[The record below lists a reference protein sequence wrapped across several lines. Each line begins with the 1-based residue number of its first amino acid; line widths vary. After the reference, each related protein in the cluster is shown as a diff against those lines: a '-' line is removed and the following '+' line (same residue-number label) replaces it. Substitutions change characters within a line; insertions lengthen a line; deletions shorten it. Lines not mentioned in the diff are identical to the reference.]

1 MMPGTAII
9 QAKRAIRSITLI
21 TDTALSCPTHPA
33 QSINARPIPT
43 PRTLLRR
50 LVQQGKKIETALA
63 QQHRKRRRLHR
74 EPQATWMPREFMQ
87 MVITGKEKSLLPED
101 HGEAWMDM
109 MSQDMPGCID
119 TIRIRSPG
127 ILTKTEYNNLM
138 ESGEFACESGQTWE
152 GYHLAVLRYL
162 AKTKSSR
169 KRAVR
174 SHFNSEGKTAGDK
187 IPRFVMVHQQT
198 GTRII
203 SMTKITAIEFCPARA
218 CGAAHNLSTESVSIE
233 QLRSVIHR
241 MQTET
246 LIDPGQTSK
255 RSWTATRLDLCVN
268 IRMTV
273 LEMDFIMCYLGLSKW
288 IFTRGPKVKNDLSGE
303 PKSIKRRVRR
313 IFKRYRRQLNFTSD
327 AIQAPSKRM
336 CIYDKNLEMRVK
348 GFEIDTATGQRVLR
362 LEYRLRSGAA
372 IASLLKHGLAEPGN
386 NLLVRHEKE
395 DIGIALDYRR
405 LHLALL
411 DAILKLCPKQTRY
424 RKTTTSVLNRNIVRA
439 VEMVIQKA
447 WGINSPL
454 LNNAQRG

>member
-1 MMPGTAII
+1 MMSGTAII
-9 QAKRAIRSITLI
+9 QAKRAIRCITLI
-21 TDTALSCPTHPA
+21 TNTALSCPTHPA

-43 PRTLLRR
+43 PRTLRRR

-63 QQHRKRRRLHR
+63 QQHRKRRFLHR

-87 MVITGKEKSLLPED
+87 MVITGKEKSLLPKD

-109 MSQDMPGCID
+109 MSQNMPGCID
-119 TIRIRSPG
+119 TIRIRSSG

-138 ESGEFACESGQTWE
+138 ESGEFACESGQAWK

-162 AKTKSSR
+162 AKSKRGR

-174 SHFNSEGKTAGDK
+174 HHFDSEGKTADK
-187 IPRFVMVHQQT
+187 KMPRLVVVHQKT
-198 GTRII
+198 GTRIL
-203 SMTKITAIEFCPARA
+203 SYTKFTAIEFCPVRA
-218 CGAAHNLSTESVSIE
+218 CGATHNLSTESVSIE

-246 LIDPGQTSK
+246 LIDPGQTIERK
-255 RSWTATRLDLCVN
+255 WTATRLDLCVN
-268 IRMTV
+268 ICTTV
-273 LEMDFIMCYLGLSKW
+273 PEMDFIMCYLGLSKW
-288 IFTRGPKVKNDLSGE
+288 IYTRRPKANKDTSRE
-303 PKSIKRRVRR
+303 PKSVERRVRR

-336 CIYDKNLEMRVK
+336 CIYDKTLEMRVK

-372 IASLLKHGLAEPGN
+372 IASLLKHGFAEPGN
-386 NLLVRHEKE
+386 DLLVRHEKTFV
-395 DIGIALDYRR
+395 GLTLDYRR

-411 DAILKLCPKQTRY
+411 DAILKLCPRQTRY
-424 RKTTTSVLNRNIVRA
+424 RKVKISVHKRNIVRA

-447 WGINSPL
+447 WGFNRPL
-454 LNNAQRG
+454 HNNAQWG

>member
-9 QAKRAIRSITLI
+9 QAKRAIGCITMI
-21 TDTALSCPTHPA
+21 TSTALSCPTHPA

-43 PRTLLRR
+43 PRTLRRR

-138 ESGEFACESGQTWE
+138 ESGDFACEAGQTWE
-152 GYHLAVLRYL
+152 RYHLAVLRYL
-162 AKTKSSR
+162 AKSKSGR
-169 KRAVR
+169 ERAVR
-174 SHFNSEGKTAGDK
+174 SHFNSQGKTADK
-187 IPRFVMVHQQT
+187 KMPRLVIVHRQT

-203 SMTKITAIEFCPARA
+203 SYTKFTAIEFCPVRA
-218 CGAAHNLSTESVSIE
+218 CGAAHNLSTETVSIK
-233 QLRSVIHR
+233 QLRSVIQR

-246 LIDPGQTSK
+246 LIDPGQTST
-255 RSWTATRLDLCVN
+255 RSWTATRLDLCINV
-268 IRMTV
+268 RMTV
-273 LEMDFIMCYLGLSKW
+273 LEMDFVMDYLGISKW
-288 IFTRGPKVKNDLSGE
+288 IYTRQPRALKNPSGE
-303 PKSIKRRVRR
+303 PRIIRRRVRR
-313 IFKRYRRQLNFTSD
+313 IMEEYRRQLKHTSD
-327 AIQAPSKRM
+327 AVQAPSKM
-336 CIYDKNLEMRVK
+336 LCSYDKTLEMRAK

-372 IASLLKHGLAEPGN
+372 IASLLKDGFAEPGN
-386 NLLVRHEKE
+386 DLLVRHKKE